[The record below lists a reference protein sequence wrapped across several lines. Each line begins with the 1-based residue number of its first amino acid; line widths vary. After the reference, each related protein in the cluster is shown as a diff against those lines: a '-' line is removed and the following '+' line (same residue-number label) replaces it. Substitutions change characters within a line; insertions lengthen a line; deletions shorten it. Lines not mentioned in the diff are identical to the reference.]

1 MEFLQQEK
9 RAEYCIEALNLLAY
23 SIKMNSDKSE
33 DSIRKSIIFLQW
45 ALEYDELSLMTL
57 FNLATSYFDI

>member
-1 MEFLQQEK
+1 MIFNSYATKVQKLMEFLQHEK

-33 DSIRKSIIFLQW
+33 DSIRKSIIFLQ
-45 ALEYDELSLMTL
+45 
-57 FNLATSYFDI
+57 